1 MFGLSQADRYI
12 DGLLGTLELIADF
25 PEIARLRTGIDPPVR
40 AWPYRS
46 HVILYDLGEAGGVLI
61 VRIRHGLE
69 DWQGNLGADD
79 Q

>member
-12 DGLLGTLELIADF
+12 DGLLETLELIADF
-25 PEIARLRTGIDPPVR
+25 PEIARLRTGIAPPVR
-40 AWPYRS
+40 GWPYRS
-46 HVILYDLGEAGGVLI
+46 HMILYDLGEDGGVLI